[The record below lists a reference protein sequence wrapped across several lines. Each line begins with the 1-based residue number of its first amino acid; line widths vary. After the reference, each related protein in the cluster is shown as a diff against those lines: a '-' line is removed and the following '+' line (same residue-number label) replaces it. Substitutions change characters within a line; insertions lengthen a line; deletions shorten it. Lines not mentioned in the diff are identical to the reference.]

1 MTNVLLEIPEAGVY
15 MLRLNRPDAR
25 NALSPQLREELR
37 DHFLSLSSN
46 PECHAIVIAGDKKA
60 FAAGADIRSMVHATP
75 AEMMARNDE
84 AGWAAIR
91 CCPKPIVAA
100 VNGFALGGGCELAM
114 HADIIIAGENAIFGQ
129 PEVKLGIMPGA
140 GGTQRLVRA
149 IGKYRAMLA
158 LLTGASINAQEALVA
173 GLVSK
178 VVPDEAVVEEAVL
191 VAGRIAA
198 MAPMAVAE
206 IKRTVLA
213 GMEVPLDT
221 ALMLEQRA
229 AYLLFGSLEQQAA
242 MEAFLEKSPSGSR
255 ASKGK
260 RSKTKM
266 TSDKLSNTC

>member
-1 MTNVLLEIPEAGVY
+1 MTNVLLEKPETGVY
-15 MLRLNRPDAR
+15 LLRLNRPDAR
-25 NALSPQLREELR
+25 NALSPDLRAELR
-37 DHFLSLSSN
+37 DHFISLSSN
-46 PECHAIVIAGDKKA
+46 PECHAIVITGDAKA

-75 AEMMARNDE
+75 AEMMERNDE
-84 AGWAAIR
+84 ASWAAIR

-114 HADIIIAGENAIFGQ
+114 HADIIIAGENATFGQ

-149 IGKYRAMLA
+149 IGKYRAMMA
-158 LLTGASINAQEALVA
+158 LLTGAPINAREAFIA

-178 VVPDEAVVEEAVL
+178 VVPDETVVEEAVV

-198 MAPMAVAE
+198 MAPQAVAE

-221 ALMLEQRA
+221 ALMLERRA
-229 AYLLFGSLEQQAA
+229 AYLLFGTLEQQAA
-242 MEAFLEKSPSGSR
+242 MEAFLENSRRGAQGPSLENQ
-255 ASKGK
+255 K
-260 RSKTKM
+260 
-266 TSDKLSNTC
+266 